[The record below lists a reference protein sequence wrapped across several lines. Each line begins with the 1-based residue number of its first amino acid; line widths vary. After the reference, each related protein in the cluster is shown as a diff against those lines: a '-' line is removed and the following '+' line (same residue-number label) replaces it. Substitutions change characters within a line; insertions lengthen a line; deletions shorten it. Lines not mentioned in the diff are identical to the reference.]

1 MPVRHTL
8 IFSRPP
14 FCLAREERIIMVSLR
29 KGILRINFGSESKAR
44 QVYEFAFLLNI
55 VVIFAFYRVPIIAP
69 ATAVFMFVASFFVL
83 MESGKSRIMIPYIT
97 IWYLT
102 LILYGGLSG
111 LWAQFFTSYNISFV
125 IKLCIILMI
134 STSIAIY
141 VDTMEDLDR
150 LMSLFIAGAVIITI
164 LEFFAVPADGWKN
177 GSVGSYF
184 SGNNPNDITVWI
196 DFASAIAFYR
206 AYVNGKKWMYPLVA
220 VFIVFCAFSSS
231 RKGLLASLAAPIM
244 IVFLSVEKKNYFF
257 RIITA
262 LAIGVVVLLVV
273 MENDTLYT
281 VIGRRFDSMIDYIM
295 GEGKDG
301 SMALRQRYIAAAKSM
316 FSESPII
323 GKGMGNYSRIL
334 ESEYYLGNFYSH
346 NNYWQILSELGL
358 IGFVIYFSMY
368 VYCVVIFLRAYFV
381 ERRKISVLF
390 ITAITMMIVLDSG
403 IISYSSKYGQL
414 VIAIIYSATYAIHS
428 DGGRAYSMKRQ

>member
-1 MPVRHTL
+1 
-8 IFSRPP
+8 
-14 FCLAREERIIMVSLR
+14 MV
-29 KGILRINFGSESKAR
+29 
-44 QVYEFAFLLNI
+44 
-55 VVIFAFYRVPIIAP
+55 VVFAFYRVPIIAP
-69 ATAVFMFVASFFVL
+69 ATAVFMFAASFYVL
-83 MESGKSRIMIPYIT
+83 LESGKSRIMIPYIT

-111 LWAQFFTSYNISFV
+111 LWAQFFTSYNISFI
-125 IKLCIILMI
+125 IKLCILLLI
-134 STSIAIY
+134 STSVAIY

-150 LMSLFIAGAVIITI
+150 IMTLFVAGAVIIVI
-164 LEFFAVPADGWKN
+164 LEFCAVPPDGWKN

-196 DFASAIAFYR
+196 DLASAIAFYR

-220 VFIVFCAFSSS
+220 LFVVFCAFSSS

-244 IVFLSVEKKNYFF
+244 IVFLSVEKRNYLL
-257 RIITA
+257 RIIA
-262 LAIGVVVLLVV
+262 AVAIGVAVILIV

-281 VIGRRFDSMIDYIM
+281 VIGRRFDSMIEYLK
-295 GEGKDG
+295 GEKTDG
-301 SMALRQRYIAAAKSM
+301 SIALRQRYIAAAKDM
-316 FSESPII
+316 FNESPII

-358 IGFVIYFSMY
+358 IGFLIYFSMY
-368 VYCVVIFLRAYFV
+368 AYCVIVFLRAYFV
-381 ERRKISVLF
+381 EKRKISVLF
-390 ITAITMMIVLDSG
+390 LTAMMMMIVLDSG

-414 VIAIIYSATYAIHS
+414 VVAIIYCATYAIHS
-428 DGGRAYSMKRQ
+428 NGVRAYSMKRQ

>member
-1 MPVRHTL
+1 MISLKNGVL
-8 IFSRPP
+8 KINSGSQSR
-14 FCLAREERIIMVSLR
+14 ARRL
-29 KGILRINFGSESKAR
+29 
-44 QVYEFAFLLNI
+44 YEFAFLLNMVI
-55 VVIFAFYRVPIIAP
+55 VFAFYRIPIIAP
-69 ATAVFMFVASFFVL
+69 AAAVFMFVASFLVL
-83 MESGKSRIMIPYIT
+83 LEKSKNRIMIPYIT
-97 IWYLT
+97 VWYLA

-111 LWAQFFTSYNISFV
+111 LWAQFFTSYNINFV
-125 IKLCIILMI
+125 IKLCIILLI
-134 STSIAIY
+134 STSVAVY

-150 LMSLFIAGAVIITI
+150 IMSLFVAGAVIIVL
-164 LEFFAVPADGWKN
+164 LEFSAVPSGGWKS

-196 DFASAIAFYR
+196 DLASAIAFYR

-220 VFIVFCAFSSS
+220 VFVTFCAFSSS
-231 RKGLLASLAAPIM
+231 RKGLLASIAAPVM
-244 IVFLSVEKKNYFF
+244 IVFLSVGKKNYFL
-257 RIITA
+257 RIIAALLLGTA
-262 LAIGVVVLLVV
+262 VLMLV

-281 VIGRRFDSMIDYIM
+281 VIGRRFEAMFDYFT
-295 GEGKDG
+295 GEGSDG
-301 SMALRQRYIAAAKSM
+301 SILLRQRYIAAAKSM

-368 VYCVVIFLRAYFV
+368 AYCSVIFLRAYFV
-381 ERRKISVLF
+381 EKRKISVLF
-390 ITAITMMIVLDSG
+390 ITVMTMMIVLDSG

-414 VIAIIYSATYAIHS
+414 VIAILYCATYAIHS
-428 DGGRAYSMKRQ
+428 DGGRKYSMKRQ

>member
-1 MPVRHTL
+1 
-8 IFSRPP
+8 
-14 FCLAREERIIMVSLR
+14 MV
-29 KGILRINFGSESKAR
+29 
-44 QVYEFAFLLNI
+44 I
-55 VVIFAFYRVPIIAP
+55 VFAFYRVPIIAP
-69 ATAVFMFVASFFVL
+69 VAAVFMFVASLLVL
-83 MESGKSRIMIPYIT
+83 LEKSKNRIMIPYIT
-97 IWYLT
+97 VWYLT

-111 LWAQFFTSYNISFV
+111 LWAQFFTSYNITFV
-125 IKLCIILMI
+125 IKLCVILLI
-134 STSIAIY
+134 STSVAVY

-150 LMSLFIAGAVIITI
+150 IMSLFVAGAVIIVL
-164 LEFFAVPADGWKN
+164 LEFSAVPSGGWKN

-196 DFASAIAFYR
+196 DLASAIAFYR

-220 VFIVFCAFSSS
+220 LFVTFCVFSSS
-231 RKGLLASLAAPIM
+231 RKGLLASIAAPVM
-244 IVFLSVEKKNYFF
+244 IVFLSVGKKNYFL
-257 RIITA
+257 RIIAALLLGTA
-262 LAIGVVVLLVV
+262 VLMLV

-281 VIGRRFDSMIDYIM
+281 VIGRRFEAMFDYFT
-295 GEGKDG
+295 GEGSDG
-301 SMALRQRYIAAAKSM
+301 SIALRRRYIEAAKSM

-368 VYCVVIFLRAYFV
+368 AYCSVIFLRAYFV
-381 ERRKISVLF
+381 EKRKISVLF
-390 ITAITMMIVLDSG
+390 ITVMTMMIVLDSG

-414 VIAIIYSATYAIHS
+414 VIAILYCATYAIHS
-428 DGGRAYSMKRQ
+428 DGGRRYSMKRQ